1 MLRGQSVSAG
11 VAVGRA
17 AVLRTA
23 HGWVARVPIPADAIE
38 AECRRLRAAAQAASQ
53 RLASLAGG
61 RSAAIGGE
69 VSAIL
74 SAHSLIALDPDFL
87 KPIERRIRRE
97 QVNAEWSLRLRA
109 EELKQEFAR
118 LSDPVF
124 SARGDDVLEV
134 ARAIASELA
143 GSPEQSLRALATEEG
158 SILVADELS
167 PAQAVRLNPSQY
179 TGIALERGG
188 IHSHAAIIARSF
200 GLPAVVGVSGLL
212 DLVAKNR
219 PILVDGDRG
228 TVEPNPTKEQ
238 IRRGLERA
246 HSRVAERLRKT
257 APRAA
262 TTRTADGVRVALR
275 ANLEL
280 EAEAEALDASGAE
293 GIGLFRSEFLALD
306 VPGGAPGVE
315 EQRRVYE
322 ALVRRARPH
331 PVVVRTYDLGGEK
344 DFGAPATGPLGLRG
358 IRYSLT
364 NPAMFRDQL
373 RALLRASKKGD
384 LRILLPMV
392 SDIREV
398 REARRHLRELALDE
412 KIERLPPVG
421 AMVEIPSAALTAGAL
436 AGECDFFSIGTND
449 LAQYTLAADRTD
461 PVVAPYYR
469 PASPAVL
476 RMIKW
481 VVDAGGDSNRA
492 VSVCGELA
500 GDPLGA
506 ALLVGLGVRD
516 LSMSPVLIPQV
527 QDVLG
532 SLDSRRLADVAAR
545 ALECRT
551 AEEVTEI
558 LARLKKKAEL

>member
-11 VAVGRA
+11 LAVGRA

-23 HGWVARVPIPADAIE
+23 HGWVARVPIAAPKVE
-38 AECRRLRAAAQAASQ
+38 AECRRLRAAAEAASS

-74 SAHSLIALDPDFL
+74 SAHALIALDPDFL
-87 KPIERRIRRE
+87 KPIEKMIRRE
-97 QVNAEWSLRLRA
+97 QVNAEWALRFRA
-109 EELKQEFAR
+109 EELKREFGR
-118 LSDPVF
+118 FRDPVF
-124 SARGDDVLEV
+124 SERGDDVLEV
-134 ARAIASELA
+134 ARAVAAELT
-143 GSPEQSLRALATEEG
+143 GSPERASQSISAEKG

-167 PAQAVRLNPSQY
+167 PAQAARLNPRLF

-188 IHSHAAIIARSF
+188 VHSHAAIIARSF
-200 GLPAVVGVSGLL
+200 GIPAVVGVSGLL
-212 DLVAKNR
+212 DLVAKSR
-219 PILVDGDRG
+219 PIIVDGDRG

-238 IRRGLERA
+238 IRRSLERA
-246 HSRVAERLRKT
+246 RSGRRERAK
-257 APRAA
+257 RAA
-262 TTRTADGVRVALR
+262 LRPAVAGTADGIRLALR

-280 EAEAEALDASGAE
+280 EAEVDALESSGAE

-306 VPGGAPGVE
+306 APGGSPGVG
-315 EQRRVYE
+315 EQQRVYE
-322 ALVRRARPH
+322 ELARRARPH

-344 DFGAPATGPLGLRG
+344 EFGAPATGPLGLRG
-358 IRYSLT
+358 IRYSLA
-364 NPAMFRDQL
+364 NPEMFRDQL
-373 RALLRASKKGD
+373 RALIRASAQGD

-392 SDIREV
+392 SDVGEV
-398 REARRHLRELALDE
+398 REARRHLAEVAREEGIE
-412 KIERLPPVG
+412 KVPPVG
-421 AMVEIPSAALTAGAL
+421 AMIEVPSAALTASAL

-449 LAQYTLAADRTD
+449 LAQYTLAADRAD
-461 PVVAPYYR
+461 PGVSSYYR

-481 VVDAGGDSNRA
+481 VVDAGEKAKRP

-516 LSMSPVLIPQV
+516 LSMSPVLIPRV
-527 QDVLG
+527 QDALG
-532 SLDSRRLADVAAR
+532 ALDSARLTDLAGR
-545 ALECRT
+545 ALDCET
-551 AEEVTEI
+551 AEEVGE
-558 LARLKKKAEL
+558 LLNRLRKRIDA

>member
-11 VAVGRA
+11 LAVGRA

-23 HGWVARVPIPADAIE
+23 RGWVARVPIATHKVE
-38 AECRRLRAAAQAASQ
+38 AECRRLRAAAEAASGK
-53 RLASLAGG
+53 LAALAGD

-74 SAHSLIALDPDFL
+74 SAHALIALDPDFL
-87 KPIERRIRRE
+87 KPIEKMIRRE
-97 QVNAEWSLRLRA
+97 QVNAEWSLRFRA
-109 EELKQEFAR
+109 EELKSEFGE

-124 SARGDDVLEV
+124 SERGDDVLEV
-134 ARAIASELA
+134 ARAIAAELA
-143 GSPEQSLRALATEEG
+143 GPPERAFQALAVDGG

-167 PAQAVRLNPSQY
+167 PAQAARLNPRHF

-200 GLPAVVGVSGLL
+200 GLPAVVGVAGLL
-212 DLVAKNR
+212 DLVAKSR
-219 PILVDGDRG
+219 PIIVDGDRG

-238 IRRGLERA
+238 IRRGLERVQ
-246 HSRVAERLRKT
+246 SRKREREKK
-257 APRAA
+257 AVPR
-262 TTRTADGVRVALR
+262 RVDPGTADGVRVAFR

-280 EAEAEALDASGAE
+280 EAEAEALDSSGAE

-306 VPGGAPGVE
+306 IPGGAPGVE
-315 EQRRVYE
+315 EQQRVYE
-322 ALVRRARPH
+322 SLLRRAKPH

-344 DFGAPATGPLGLRG
+344 EFGAPATGPLGLRG
-358 IRYSLT
+358 IRYSLA

-373 RALLRASKKGD
+373 RALLRASKQGD

-392 SDIREV
+392 SEIGEV
-398 REARRHLRELALDE
+398 REARRHLAEVAREEGL
-412 KIERLPPVG
+412 ERLPAVG
-421 AMVEIPSAALTAGAL
+421 AMVEIPSAALTAPAL
-436 AGECDFFSIGTND
+436 ASECDFFSIGTND
-449 LAQYTLAADRTD
+449 LAQYALAADRSD
-461 PVVAPYYR
+461 PGVAAYYR

-481 VVDAGGDSNRA
+481 VVDAGEQSNRP

-516 LSMSPVLIPQV
+516 LSMSPVLIPRV
-527 QDVLG
+527 QDVL
-532 SLDSRRLADVAAR
+532 SMLDSARLVEVASR
-545 ALECRT
+545 ALDCRT
-551 AEEVTEI
+551 SDEVVDV
-558 LARLKKKAEL
+558 LNRLKKKIDA